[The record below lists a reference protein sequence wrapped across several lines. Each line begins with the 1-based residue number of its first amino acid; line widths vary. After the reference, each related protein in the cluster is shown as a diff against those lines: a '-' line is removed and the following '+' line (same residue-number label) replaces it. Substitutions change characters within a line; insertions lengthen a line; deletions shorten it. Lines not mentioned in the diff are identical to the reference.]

1 MYNVL
6 HTCKEVET
14 IGDTDI
20 RFVW

>member
-6 HTCKEVET
+6 HTCEEVET

-20 RFVW
+20 RFV